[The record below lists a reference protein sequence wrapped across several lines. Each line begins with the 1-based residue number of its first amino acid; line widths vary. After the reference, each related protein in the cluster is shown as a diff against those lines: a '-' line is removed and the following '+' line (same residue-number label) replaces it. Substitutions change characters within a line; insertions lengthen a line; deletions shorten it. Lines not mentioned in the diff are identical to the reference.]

1 MILLYQVTSMNYCV
15 QRSEKI
21 KILLMLKNIYTTYD
35 TLFSV
40 SVLFWIIVIMI
51 ELDCICNKP
60 CIVVGTSAMLE
71 LYHHCL

>member
-40 SVLFWIIVIMI
+40 SVLFWMI
-51 ELDCICNKP
+51 LVEF
-60 CIVVGTSAMLE
+60 T
-71 LYHHCL
+71 